1 MFFNASHLHPDFG
14 YGRLL
19 EESVKNVME
28 RVRNTDLLS
37 VCDNDIISSLKVE
50 VAKRLDSVNYDKYCD
65 NVLLC
70 SGGILYV
77 ESPSHILSTSIMN
90 SVGLNIVPIP
100 MDSEGLSITELK
112 RKYKKNKNAALFL
125 SSRGNIVNNICL
137 SHNRA
142 KEILEF
148 ADNINMPV
156 IEMDYNSIYYPN
168 GAVLKKLDTNNRVI
182 YLSNIFASY
191 TFGFDLCWIITPDII
206 YGKIRDNL
214 SQYFPYQISL
224 ELYIFEDM
232 FRNGSYYNL
241 MKEITPKLKEY
252 KEYID
257 SKVNEHLSD
266 CIMHSMA

>member
-65 NVLLC
+65 NVLFCSGRYFAIDVVLQSLLC

-90 SVGLNIVPIP
+90 SVGLNIVPVP

-112 RKYKKNKNAALFL
+112 RKYKKK
-125 SSRGNIVNNICL
+125 
-137 SHNRA
+137 
-142 KEILEF
+142 
-148 ADNINMPV
+148 
-156 IEMDYNSIYYPN
+156 
-168 GAVLKKLDTNNRVI
+168 
-182 YLSNIFASY
+182 
-191 TFGFDLCWIITPDII
+191 
-206 YGKIRDNL
+206 
-214 SQYFPYQISL
+214 
-224 ELYIFEDM
+224 
-232 FRNGSYYNL
+232 
-241 MKEITPKLKEY
+241 
-252 KEYID
+252 
-257 SKVNEHLSD
+257 
-266 CIMHSMA
+266 